1 MPFSGGHWQS
11 LYKET
16 WICPITE
23 ALSLFDDCFLIGKK
37 NYYTFLITQVPIIVD
52 SNKTRQQLHNLGER
66 DTEKVRKKITW
77 LRFVLNVK
85 KNLKDKLWYSRTIKT
100 EIYFKLSHV

>member
-1 MPFSGGHWQS
+1 MMPFSGGHSQS

-37 NYYTFLITQVPIIVD
+37 NYDTFLITQDPIIVD
-52 SNKTRQQLHNLGER
+52 SDKTRQQLHNLGER
-66 DTEKVRKKITW
+66 DTEKVRKK
-77 LRFVLNVK
+77 K
-85 KNLKDKLWYSRTIKT
+85 
-100 EIYFKLSHV
+100 

>member
-1 MPFSGGHWQS
+1 MPFSGGHWKF

-37 NYYTFLITQVPIIVD
+37 NYYTFLITQDPIIVD

-66 DTEKVRKKITW
+66 DTEKVRKK
-77 LRFVLNVK
+77 N
-85 KNLKDKLWYSRTIKT
+85 KLTKT
-100 EIYFKLSHV
+100 CFERREKF